1 MTTATFT
8 YHKPKVIQAL
18 RYHFISRREI
28 KVMMILVNLFALL
41 SASLYFFNRISPMA
55 FMLSSLLWFLMM
67 FVFWFLLPRIIYGK
81 SASFKDTFSV
91 SINEENFMLSHE
103 RASKEFSWNSFASW
117 MESPHFFHLYI
128 NERSFFLLPKDAFEG
143 DMEANARN
151 CFKKYIRAK

>member
-1 MTTATFT
+1 MTTQPFT

-41 SASLYFFNRISPMA
+41 SASLYFFKKISPMA

-67 FVFWFLLPRIIYGK
+67 FIFWFLLPRIIYSK

-91 SINEENFMLSHE
+91 TINDIAFTLAHE
-103 RASKEFSWNSFASW
+103 KASKEFSWNKFSSW
-117 MESPHFFHLYI
+117 MESPHFFHLYL
-128 NERSFFLLPKDAFEG
+128 NERSFFLLPKEAFEN
-143 DMEANARN
+143 EQETTARSY
-151 CFKKYIRAK
+151 FKQKIKGK

>member
-28 KVMMILVNLFALL
+28 KVMMILVNVFALL
-41 SASLYFFNRISPMA
+41 SAALSFFQRISPMA
-55 FMLSSLLWFLMM
+55 FMLSSLLWFVMM

-81 SASFKDTFSV
+81 SASFKDSFSV
-91 SINEENFMLSHE
+91 TINDENFILSHE
-103 RASKEFSWNSFASW
+103 RASKEFSWTNFTSW

-128 NERSFFLLPKDAFEG
+128 NERSFFLLPKEAFEG

-151 CFKKYIRAK
+151 YFKKNIRVK

>member
-28 KVMMILVNLFALL
+28 KVMMILVNVFALL
-41 SASLYFFNRISPMA
+41 SASLYFFKKISPMA

-67 FVFWFLLPRIIYGK
+67 FIFWFLLPRIIYGK
-81 SASFKDTFSV
+81 SSSFRDSFSV
-91 SINEENFMLSHE
+91 AINDENFILSNE
-103 RASKEFSWNSFASW
+103 RASKEFSWTNFTSW

-128 NERSFFLLPKDAFEG
+128 NERSFFLLPKEAFEG
-143 DMEANARN
+143 DTEANVRI
-151 CFKKYIRAK
+151 CFKKNIRVK